1 MKNPLVASLVPKVIA
16 KRQMIMEMARVA
28 SPDNYWVRV
37 RNATRNPQSRRHT
50 SLNRSSSDLTTWCG
64 VPS

>member
-16 KRQMIMEMARVA
+16 KRQIIMEMARVA

-37 RNATRNPQSRRHT
+37 RNAIRNP
-50 SLNRSSSDLTTWCG
+50 
-64 VPS
+64 